1 MEFRISFSNVVGK
14 RLALGYTH
22 FAGRLNGYPERS
34 NGLLNFA
41 NGLSSHSNG
50 LVNFANGLP
59 SRSNGLVNFVNGLV
73 SIANG

>member
-1 MEFRISFSNVVGK
+1 MEFRISFSNVVRK

-41 NGLSSHSNG
+41 NGLSSHLEQVG
-50 LVNFANGLP
+50 EFCERVA
-59 SRSNGLVNFVNGLV
+59 
-73 SIANG
+73 